1 MPEPHFGMLQ
11 VSAASLASTSVLTVL
26 VEHLMLRGIL
36 SREDVNAIFEAA
48 LQSLEALSVATA
60 PDVQLARALVDGQ
73 AQMILTGRQPSPPTP

>member
-1 MPEPHFGMLQ
+1 MSEPAFGLLQ

-48 LQSLEALSVATA
+48 LTSLERLPVATA

-73 AQMILTGRQPSPPTP
+73 AQAIVTGRQPKPPTP